1 MKESIVSLT
10 RKLIEFKTVEKPRIN
25 AAAEFCC
32 EWLAGHGVHAKI
44 IENEGLKNVVA
55 FIGES
60 GPTVVLNGHLD
71 VVPAGPD
78 QFIPYV
84 AEGKLY
90 GRGSFDMLGAVSVM
104 MHVTASL
111 STRSLPCKVML
122 ALVPDEETG
131 GQKGSKFLVDHG
143 LRGDV
148 VICGETTNLDIAVQA
163 KGVLQLRVE
172 TEGIA
177 AHGSRPWLG
186 DNAILNAFEAYE
198 KIKSLPVFQ
207 ESTSY
212 FEQPSLNLARI
223 EAGKAI
229 NQVPDCCTMDLDIRY
244 LPGQNPEAIRTE
256 IARVVN
262 GTVKVLGQGAPVQTN
277 PAHPLIVQL
286 QKSAEKVLRRE
297 VCFFG
302 QDGAADT
309 RFYAEHGIP
318 AVEFGPMG
326 ANHHGK
332 NEYVD
337 ISSLLAFKQI
347 LEAYIV
353 GDSVPQKAASN

>member
-10 RKLIEFKTVEKPRIN
+10 RKLIEFKTVEKTKVN
-25 AAAEFCC
+25 AAAEFCS
-32 EWLAGHGVHAKI
+32 EWLAAHGVHARV

-55 FIGES
+55 LIGES

-90 GRGSFDMLGAVSVM
+90 GRGSFDMLGAVAVM
-104 MHVTASL
+104 MHVTAEL
-111 STRSLPCKVML
+111 SNKELPCKVML

-148 VICGETTNLDIAVQA
+148 VICGETTNLNIAVQA
-163 KGVLQLRVE
+163 KGVLQLRIE

-186 DNAILNAFEAYE
+186 DNAILNAFETYR
-198 KIKSLPVFQ
+198 KIEALPVFSV
-207 ESTSY
+207 STPY
-212 FEQPSLNLARI
+212 FEQPSLNLACI
-223 EAGKAI
+223 KAGQAI

-244 LPGQNPEAIRTE
+244 LPGQDPKVLRNE
-256 IARVVN
+256 IQKVVN
-262 GTVKVLGQGAPVQTN
+262 GSVKVLGEGIPVQTN
-277 PAHPLIVQL
+277 PADPMIVQL
-286 QKSAEKVLRRE
+286 QAAAGKVLGRD
-297 VCFFG
+297 VAFFG

-318 AVEFGPMG
+318 AVEFGPSG

-337 ISSLLAFKQI
+337 ISSLMDFKAI
-347 LEAYIV
+347 LEAYII
-353 GDSVPQKAASN
+353 GMNSFKKAVSS